1 MGSGMGARLLLVE
14 DEEAVREAVRFHL
27 ERAGYQVTA
36 VATARE
42 ASENI
47 TGADAVVLDWMLP
60 DQSGISWLRGLR
72 EKRGRDSRIPVL
84 MLTARAGEADR
95 VDGLDSG
102 ADDYLT
108 KPFSAAELTAR
119 VRALLRRAAPEGQSG
134 PLTVSDL
141 TLDPQAGTAHV
152 AGREL
157 LLTRREFDLLAFLAS
172 HPERVYSREDLLD
185 RVWGSDFVGGNRTVD
200 QHIAQLR
207 AHLDDD
213 PLQPRYIETVRGRGY
228 RLRERP

>member
-1 MGSGMGARLLLVE
+1 
-14 DEEAVREAVRFHL
+14 
-27 ERAGYQVTA
+27 
-36 VATARE
+36 
-42 ASENI
+42 
-47 TGADAVVLDWMLP
+47 
-60 DQSGISWLRGLR
+60 
-72 EKRGRDSRIPVL
+72 
-84 MLTARAGEADR
+84 
-95 VDGLDSG
+95 
-102 ADDYLT
+102 
-108 KPFSAAELTAR
+108 
-119 VRALLRRAAPEGQSG
+119 
-134 PLTVSDL
+134 L